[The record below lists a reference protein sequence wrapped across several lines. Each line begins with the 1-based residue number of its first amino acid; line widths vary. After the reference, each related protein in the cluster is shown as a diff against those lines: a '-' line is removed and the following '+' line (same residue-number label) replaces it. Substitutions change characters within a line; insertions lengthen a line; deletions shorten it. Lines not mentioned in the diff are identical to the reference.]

1 MVKRKGKA
9 AKKSIKRVGKKRVAK
24 KTAKKKSY
32 NPHTGRATGRAIGGL
47 ERRDKLAEEYMAQ
60 GMSPEDA
67 RSRAIA
73 EMRDNP
79 RRDWRLKT
87 GA

>member
-1 MVKRKGKA
+1 VVKRKGKVA
-9 AKKSIKRVGKKRVAK
+9 RKSAKKKVVKKRASK
-24 KTAKKKSY
+24 IAKKKSY

-79 RRDWRLKT
+79 RRDWRMK
-87 GA
+87 